1 MELDKEIRERVGRY
15 ADTYYSAVSDKDRNR
30 INLQVREYLA
40 GKRMTN
46 QIGESQ
52 VDLYLLYYESRRG
65 DK

>member
-15 ADTYYSAVSDKDRNR
+15 ADTYYSAVSDKDRSR